1 MNPREDQL
9 TSLKRNISIQ
19 LFLKSKLLRYLFVG
33 GLSTAIHILIASLYL
48 HFVNPSIFSS
58 NICGFLT
65 AYVFSYFMQSKIVFK
80 SSITKGKAMKYFVV
94 QFCAL
99 MLSISA
105 SNYIHINNNYIQ
117 TVIVALTLA
126 LMSFLVHSL
135 WTFKKKA
142 TTP

>member
-1 MNPREDQL
+1 MNPREDRL
-9 TSLKRNISIQ
+9 ILLKRNINIQ
-19 LFLKSKLLRYLFVG
+19 HFLKNKLLRYFFVG
-33 GLSTAIHILIASLYL
+33 GLSTAIHILVASLYL
-48 HFVNPSIFSS
+48 QFINPSIFYS
-58 NICGFLT
+58 NIWGFLM

-126 LMSFLVHSL
+126 LVSFLAHSL